1 MKFDNLY
8 KDILAKRFLI
18 EAEDVATDTITE
30 IEPSSSDASSESDD
44 SDDMQKQ
51 EIVEDEIISYL
62 SKLKN
67 SSTTYGDLRNFV
79 SSLRVVAS
87 PDDAKWFIA
96 SALRNKKS
104 EGLTLTKK
112 GAKIDDSDIVSF
124 AEVEESP
131 DEENAYGGS
140 NSSKL
145 DAELDADG
153 DDVFSPEERERQAIE
168 ANLNR
173 GAYRDHRKTAQADL
187 ENEF

>member
-30 IEPSSSDASSESDD
+30 IEPSSEPSSSDASSESDD

-140 NSSKL
+140 NSS
-145 DAELDADG
+145 ELDTDE
-153 DDVFSPEERERQAIE
+153 DDVFSPEERERQAVE
-168 ANLNR
+168 ANLPR
-173 GAYRDHRKTAQADL
+173 GAYRDHQKTAQADL
-187 ENEF
+187 DNEF